1 MAEFVNAKSQKILP
15 LDVAV
20 KGTVTEGTKVTSSN
34 RKAAICYGDF
44 VVLTPA
50 SGTVPAYI
58 TKATEAQVTAK
69 TATHIVALTDQV
81 FNHFNTEVADYT
93 RSTLVGATV
102 TGTTA
107 VSASSPVK
115 RVGLYPIFDW
125 GDIIKDADANDR
137 LANS

>member
-20 KGTVTEGTKVTSSN
+20 KGTITEGTKVTSSN

-50 SGTVPAYI
+50 SNTVPAYI

-93 RSTLVGATV
+93 RSPLVGATV
-102 TGTTA
+102 SGTVA
-107 VSASSPVK
+107 ASSPVK